1 MTLATCALI
10 VGFQFQGLDKDEPR
24 NARIDTKVQKD
35 NGARPAGRSG
45 GVFAK
50 ASESL
55 LASAFSKQLWHS
67 RSESTLCFI
76 DLDFYFVSVGVIGGP
91 SSI

>member
-1 MTLATCALI
+1 MWIRVNPEMHELTRKCRRKTGRAWLA
-10 VGFQFQGLDKDEPR
+10 GL
-24 NARIDTKVQKD
+24 
-35 NGARPAGRSG
+35 G

-67 RSESTLCFI
+67 RSESSLCFI

>member
-1 MTLATCALI
+1 MTRATC
-10 VGFQFQGLDKDEPR
+10 VQRGGWRFQDVDSGEPR

-76 DLDFYFVSVGVIGGP
+76 VLDFYFVSVGVIGGP